1 MVKKHNISA
10 KPGAHDVASMF
21 DSIAWRYDFLN
32 HFLSFNIDRLWRK
45 RVVKIIAKHHSFSEI
60 LDVATGT
67 CDLAILAAKLN
78 PARITGIDI
87 SEKMLEIGKRK
98 VDRKGLSD
106 LIELVKCDSEN
117 ICFGDD
123 SFDIAMVA
131 FGVRNFTDPLSGL
144 MEMTRVLRRGG
155 LLIVLEFSKPEGFLF
170 KRIYN
175 FYFSILLPFFGRVL
189 SKDKRAYRYLNESVM
204 RFPDN
209 DEFLEIMRHAGLSGL
224 NQMKLTAGI
233 ASIYTGVK
241 NQEQ

>member
-1 MVKKHNISA
+1 MVNIQNISA
-10 KPGAHDVASMF
+10 KPNSPDVASMF

-45 RVVKIIAKHHSFSEI
+45 KVVSIIARHHSFSEI

-87 SEKMLEIGKRK
+87 SDKMLEIGRRK
-98 VDRKGLSD
+98 VDREGLSD
-106 LIELVKCDSEN
+106 LIELVKCDSEK
-117 ICFGDD
+117 ICFRDNSYD
-123 SFDIAMVA
+123 VAMVA
-131 FGVRNFTDPLSGL
+131 FGVRNFTDPLRGL
-144 MEMTRVLRRGG
+144 KEMKRVLRRGG

-175 FYFSILLPFFGRVL
+175 FYFSRLLPFLGKVL

-209 DEFLEIMRHAGLSGL
+209 EEFLGIMRSAGLSDL
-224 NQMKLTAGI
+224 NQLKLTAGI

>member
-1 MVKKHNISA
+1 MAEKNDISA
-10 KPGAHDVASMF
+10 KSLVPDVALMF

-32 HFLSFNIDRLWRK
+32 HFLSLNIDRLWRK
-45 RVVKIIAKHHSFSEI
+45 RVIRIIAKHHSFSEI

-87 SEKMLEIGKRK
+87 SEKMLEIGLKKIRQ
-98 VDRKGLSD
+98 KGLSG
-106 LIELVKCDSEN
+106 IIQLVKCDSEN
-117 ICFGDD
+117 ICFSDN
-123 SFDIAMVA
+123 SFDVAMVA
-131 FGVRNFTDPLSGL
+131 FGVRNFKDPLRGL
-144 MEMTRVLRRGG
+144 REMNRVLRGGG

-175 FYFSILLPFFGRVL
+175 FYFSKLLPFFGKVL
-189 SKDKRAYRYLNESVM
+189 SKDKQAYRYLNESVM

-209 DEFLEIMRHAGLSGL
+209 NEFLDIMNSAGFSCL
-224 NQMKLTAGI
+224 NQVKLTAGI